1 MALVSAA
8 SPPGLSEHAPAGS
21 GFEREAAF
29 LAEQIRRVLRPSGTL
44 VICEE
49 TDVNHRDGD
58 VLDPNGMGTIGR
70 SVGNDLIFQVPDA
83 FSPGA
88 ERRSL

>member
-1 MALVSAA
+1 M
-8 SPPGLSEHAPAGS
+8 
-21 GFEREAAF
+21 
-29 LAEQIRRVLRPSGTL
+29 L

-70 SVGNDLIFQVPDA
+70 SVGNALIFQGPDA